1 MANTFKGGSA
11 VKSGYYFNA
20 SRWAI
25 EPVARDGE
33 RLPEGK
39 GEWLPIPTAAALLLT
54 PILGAT
60 FLMFMP
66 LVGFI
71 LTLQAITAPIVHL
84 VRGSAKDLAA
94 TMSPGWQPGEAHF
107 TGKSPESTKV
117 EEKGPIAEDGKLDA
131 LEKEIEAKRRN
142 G

>member
-1 MANTFKGGSA
+1 MTTFKGGSA
-11 VKSGYYFNA
+11 VKSGYYLNA

-33 RLPEGK
+33 RLPVGK
-39 GEWLPIPTAAALLLT
+39 GEWMPIPTVAALLLT

-66 LVGFI
+66 LVGFY
-71 LTLQAITAPIVHL
+71 LTLQAITAPIVHMI
-84 VRGSAKDLAA
+84 RGSAKDLAA
-94 TMSPGWQPGEAHF
+94 TMSPGWAPGEAHF
-107 TGKSPESTKV
+107 TGKSSDSTKV
-117 EEKGPIAEDGKLDA
+117 EEKGPIAGDGKLDA
-131 LEKEIEAKRRN
+131 LEKEIEDKRHE